1 MISRHESANASRAV
15 RIATLLL
22 AVVAMLLCARI
33 AQAEPQVIEAVDF
46 LYWNSMDPPPTDA
59 GWTPL
64 VLPYTS
70 REEHSPLTA
79 RDADSPY
86 VWFRFPLQQ
95 PAQSGRYSL
104 YFWRYNLALNV
115 FFNGSEIGGSSYRE
129 NRVTMSWNHPLLLE
143 IQEPSWRP
151 GSNEVLV
158 RLYRSAWGGN
168 FAPILFGDT
177 AELQQLWSERMFRQ
191 VEINEVL
198 LAFGI
203 GLALV
208 SFFLWGVRRNDTVY
222 LWFSGMSLCWSVA
235 TLHMTIYHN
244 PIPYDYWLPLVH
256 VAIDGAIFCMY
267 GFIGRLIDGAK
278 RPHRERLLLAWTVL
292 ASFSHFLVKPEYFFI
307 VAYSF
312 HLVGTIALG
321 AIVYRVARQALRFH
335 QRQAVIITGA
345 LSIQIMLF
353 VHNIFLMF
361 FAPSARWEGS
371 IFYAHFGIPLL
382 FMIFVGS
389 LLSRFNGAL
398 ETAENL
404 NRELEQKVEHSR
416 QVIEKSFAERRVL
429 EIQQAA
435 EQERLKIYRDLHD
448 DVGSKL
454 LSIMHA
460 DRGSKLGD
468 MARSALESLRQAVSK
483 ANNPDQM
490 LKSFIDDIRE
500 ETELRLRGS
509 GHRVEWRQTAEI
521 PAVIIPSTVAFNLNR
536 ILKEIVSN
544 IIRHAEAQQVHVQTI
559 MEGDWI
565 EFIIHDDGRGFD
577 RHGPLGNGINNII
590 SRAKE
595 IGASVSWHSEP
606 GEGTTIRTVV
616 PLGRTP
622 AADELHI

>member
-1 MISRHESANASRAV
+1 MISSHESANASRAV
-15 RIATLLL
+15 TIVTLLLTFLATLLF
-22 AVVAMLLCARI
+22 VRI
-33 AQAEPQVIEAVDF
+33 AQAEPQVVEAVEF
-46 LYWNSMDPPPTDA
+46 LYWNSTEPPPADA
-59 GWTPL
+59 DWQPL
-64 VLPYTS
+64 TLPFNS
-70 REEHSPLTA
+70 REDRSPMTA

-95 PAQSGRYSL
+95 PAQDGRYSL

-129 NRVTMSWNHPLLLE
+129 NRDTMSWNHPLLLE

-151 GSNEVLV
+151 GNNEVLV

-168 FAPILFGDT
+168 FAPILFGDS

-203 GLALV
+203 GLTLV

-222 LWFSGMSLCWSVA
+222 LWFSGMCLCWSVV
-235 TLHMTIYHN
+235 TLHMVIYHN

-278 RPHRERLLLAWTVL
+278 RPRREKLLLAWTSL
-292 ASFSHFLVKPEYFFI
+292 ASLSHFLVPPEYFFM

-312 HLVGTIALG
+312 HLIGTVALG
-321 AIVYRVARQALRFH
+321 AIVYRVARQAWRYR

-345 LSIQIMLF
+345 LAIQITLF
-353 VHNIFLMF
+353 VHNIYLMF
-361 FAPSARWEGS
+361 FAPSVRWEGS

-382 FMIFVGS
+382 FLIFVGS

-404 NRELEQKVEHSR
+404 NRELEQKVELSR

-483 ANNPDQM
+483 ANHPDQM
-490 LKSFIDDIRE
+490 LQSFIDDIRE

-509 GHRVEWRQTAEI
+509 GHAVEWRQSVEV

-536 ILKEIVSN
+536 ILKEVVSN
-544 IIRHAEAQQVHVQTI
+544 IIRHAEAQRVLVQVNL
-559 MEGDWI
+559 EGSRI

-577 RHGPLGNGINNII
+577 RHGPLGNGINNIV
-590 SRAKE
+590 SRARE
-595 IGASVSWHSEP
+595 IGATVSWHSEP
-606 GEGTTIRTVV
+606 GAGTTICTVV
-616 PLGRTP
+616 PT
-622 AADELHI
+622 A

>member
-1 MISRHESANASRAV
+1 MISRHESANASRAAT
-15 RIATLLL
+15 IATLLL
-22 AVVAMLLCARI
+22 TFLATLLFVRI
-33 AQAEPQVIEAVDF
+33 AQAEPQVVEAVEF
-46 LYWNSMDPPPTDA
+46 LYWNSTEPPPADA
-59 GWTPL
+59 DWQPL
-64 VLPYTS
+64 TLPFNS
-70 REEHSPLTA
+70 REDRSPLTA

-95 PAQSGRYSL
+95 PAQGGRYSL

-129 NRVTMSWNHPLLLE
+129 NRDTMSWNHPLLLE

-151 GSNEVLV
+151 GNNEVLV

-168 FAPILFGDT
+168 FAPILYGDT

-203 GLALV
+203 GLTIV

-222 LWFSGMSLCWSVA
+222 LWFSGMCLCWSVV
-235 TLHMTIYHN
+235 TLHMVIYHN

-278 RPHRERLLLAWTVL
+278 RPRREKLLLAWTAL
-292 ASFSHFLVKPEYFFI
+292 ASLSHFLVPPEYFFM

-312 HLVGTIALG
+312 HLIGTVALG
-321 AIVYRVARQALRFH
+321 AIVYRVARQAWRYR

-345 LSIQIMLF
+345 LAIQITLF
-353 VHNIFLMF
+353 VHNIYLMF
-361 FAPSARWEGS
+361 FAPSVRWEGS

-382 FMIFVGS
+382 FLIFVGS
-389 LLSRFNGAL
+389 LLSRFTGAL

-404 NRELEQKVEHSR
+404 NRELEQKVELSR

-483 ANNPDQM
+483 ANHPDQM
-490 LKSFIDDIRE
+490 LQSFIDDIRE

-509 GHRVEWRQTAEI
+509 GHAVEWRQSADV
-521 PAVIIPSTVAFNLNR
+521 PAVIILSTVAFNLNR
-536 ILKEIVSN
+536 ILKEVVSN
-544 IIRHAEAQQVHVQTI
+544 IIRHAEAQRVLVQVNL
-559 MEGDWI
+559 EGNSI

-590 SRAKE
+590 SRARE
-595 IGASVSWHSEP
+595 IGATVSWHSEP
-606 GEGTTIRTVV
+606 GEGTTICTVV
-616 PLGRTP
+616 PMG
-622 AADELHI
+622 

>member
-1 MISRHESANASRAV
+1 MISRQESAHAARAL
-15 RIATLLL
+15 RLATLLL
-22 AVVAMLLCARI
+22 TIVAMLLCARF

-46 LYWNSMDPPPTDA
+46 LYWNSMEPPPADA
-59 GWTPL
+59 VWTPL
-64 VLPYTS
+64 VLPFSS
-70 REEHSPLTA
+70 REEDTPLTA
-79 RDADSPY
+79 RAADSPY
-86 VWFRFPLQQ
+86 VWFRFPLQE
-95 PAQSGRYSL
+95 PAQSGRHSL

-115 FFNGSEIGGSSYRE
+115 FFNGSEIGGSSYRA
-129 NRVTMSWNHPLLLE
+129 NRDTMSWNHPLLLE
-143 IQEPSWRP
+143 IQQPSWRP

-177 AELQQLWSERMFRQ
+177 AKLQQLWSEQMFRQ

-203 GLALV
+203 GLSLV

-222 LWFSGMSLCWSVA
+222 LWFSGMSLCWSVV

-278 RPHRERLLLAWTVL
+278 RPRRERLLLAWTFV
-292 ASFSHFLVKPEYFFI
+292 ASISHFLVKPEYFFI

-312 HLVGTIALG
+312 HLAGTLALG
-321 AIVYRVARQALRFH
+321 AIVYRVASQALRFR

-345 LSIQIMLF
+345 LAIQITLF
-353 VHNIFLMF
+353 VHNIYLMF
-361 FAPSARWEGS
+361 FAPSVRWEGS

-404 NRELEQKVEHSR
+404 NRELEQKVELSR

-460 DRGSKLGD
+460 DRDSKLGD

-490 LKSFIDDIRE
+490 LASFIDDIRE

-509 GHRVEWRQTAEI
+509 GHEVEWTQSAEM
-521 PAVIIPSTVAFNLNR
+521 PTMIIPSTVAFNLNR

-544 IIRHAEAQQVHVQTI
+544 IIRHAEAQRVLVQTKL
-559 MEGDWI
+559 EGDKI

-577 RHGPLGNGINNII
+577 KHGPLGNGINNII

-606 GEGTTIRTVV
+606 GQGTTICTVV
-616 PLGRTP
+616 PTGWAP
-622 AADELHI
+622 E

>member
-1 MISRHESANASRAV
+1 
-15 RIATLLL
+15 
-22 AVVAMLLCARI
+22 MLLFVQTACGQPATP
-33 AQAEPQVIEAVDF
+33 ALAASGGTEAPQVIDAVDF
-46 LYWNSMDPPPTDA
+46 LYWNSLEPPPDNA
-59 GWTPL
+59 AWAPL
-64 VLPYTS
+64 TLPFNS
-70 REEHSPLTA
+70 REERAPVTA
-79 RDADSPY
+79 RDPESPY
-86 VWFRFPLQQ
+86 VWFRFVLEKPVQE
-95 PAQSGRYSL
+95 GRHSL
-104 YFWRYNLALNV
+104 YFWRYNLALTV

-129 NRVTMSWNHPLLLE
+129 NRDTMSWNHPLLVE

-151 GSNEVLV
+151 GQNEVLV

-168 FAPILFGDT
+168 FAPMLFGET
-177 AELQQLWSERMFRQ
+177 SSLQQLWSERMFRQ

-203 GLALV
+203 GLTLV

-222 LWFSGMSLCWSVA
+222 LWFSGMCLCWSIV
-235 TLHMTIYHN
+235 TLHMIIYHN

-256 VAIDGAIFCMY
+256 VGIDGAIFCMY
-267 GFIGRLIDGAK
+267 GFIGRLIDGAQ
-278 RPHRERLLLAWTVL
+278 RRRREQLLLGWTVL
-292 ASFSHFLVKPEYFFI
+292 AALSHFLVSPEYFFM
-307 VAYSF
+307 VAYCF

-321 AIVYRVARQALRFH
+321 AIVWRVAAQALHYRKRQAI
-335 QRQAVIITGA
+335 IITGA
-345 LSIQIMLF
+345 MAIQITLF
-353 VHNIFLMF
+353 MHNIFLMF
-361 FAPSARWEGS
+361 FAPIARWEGS

-389 LLSRFNGAL
+389 LLSRFTSAL

-404 NRELEQKVEHSR
+404 NRELEYKVELSR
-416 QVIEKSFAERRVL
+416 QVIEKGFAERRVL

-483 ANNPDQM
+483 ANNPDQQ
-490 LKSFIDDIRE
+490 LGSFLNDIRE

-509 GHRVEWRQTAEI
+509 GHDVVWTQSAAA
-521 PAVIIPSTVAFNLNR
+521 PAVIVPSAVAFNLNR

-544 IIRHAEAQQVHVQTI
+544 IIRHAEAQHVQVQA
-559 MEGDWI
+559 ELDGAGI

-577 RHGPLGNGINNII
+577 RYGPLGNGINNII

-595 IGASVSWHSEP
+595 IDASVSWHSEP
-606 GEGTTIRTVV
+606 GAGTTISIVV
-616 PLGRTP
+616 PAGWTP
-622 AADELHI
+622 AVNEQPT

>member
-1 MISRHESANASRAV
+1 MISSHESANASRAV
-15 RIATLLL
+15 TIATLLL
-22 AVVAMLLCARI
+22 TFVATLLWGRI
-33 AQAEPQVIEAVDF
+33 AQAEPQIIESVEF
-46 LYWNSMDPPPTDA
+46 LYWNAAELPPA
-59 GWTPL
+59 EAQWQPL
-64 VLPYTS
+64 TLPFNS
-70 REEHSPLTA
+70 REERSPLTA

-95 PAQSGRYSL
+95 PEQGGRHSL

-129 NRVTMSWNHPLLLE
+129 NRDTMSWNHPLLLE

-151 GSNEVLV
+151 DNNEVLV

-177 AELQQLWSERMFRQ
+177 AELQQLWSARMFRQ

-203 GLALV
+203 GLTLV

-222 LWFSGMSLCWSVA
+222 LWFGGMCLCWSVV
-235 TLHMTIYHN
+235 TLHMVIYHN

-278 RPHRERLLLAWTVL
+278 RPRREQLLLAWTAI
-292 ASFSHFLVKPEYFFI
+292 ASLSHFLVPPEYFFM

-312 HLVGTIALG
+312 HLIGTIALG
-321 AIVYRVARQALRFH
+321 AIVYRVARQALRYR

-345 LSIQIMLF
+345 LAIQITLF
-353 VHNIFLMF
+353 VHNIYLMF
-361 FAPSARWEGS
+361 FAPSVRWEGS

-382 FMIFVGS
+382 FLIFVGS
-389 LLSRFNGAL
+389 LLSRFTGAL

-404 NRELEQKVEHSR
+404 NRELEQKVELSR

-468 MARSALESLRQAVSK
+468 MARSALESLRQAVSR
-483 ANNPDQM
+483 ANHPDQM
-490 LKSFIDDIRE
+490 LQSFIDDIRE

-509 GHRVEWRQTAEI
+509 GHAVEWRQSVEV

-536 ILKEIVSN
+536 ILKEVVSN
-544 IIRHAEAQQVHVQTI
+544 IIRHAEAQRVVVQVNL
-559 MEGDWI
+559 GDSGI

-577 RHGPLGNGINNII
+577 KHGPLGNGINNII
-590 SRAKE
+590 SRARE
-595 IGASVSWHSEP
+595 IGATVSWHSEP
-606 GEGTTIRTVV
+606 GEGTTISAVV
-616 PLGRTP
+616 PMG
-622 AADELHI
+622 

>member
-1 MISRHESANASRAV
+1 MIAALLLTLL
-15 RIATLLL
+15 ATLLF
-22 AVVAMLLCARI
+22 VQS
-33 AQAEPQVIEAVDF
+33 AQAEPHVIEAVEF
-46 LYWNSMDPPPTDA
+46 LYWNSTEPPPPEAD
-59 GWTPL
+59 WKPL
-64 VLPYTS
+64 TLPFNS
-70 REEHSPLTA
+70 REDRSPLTA

-95 PAQSGRYSL
+95 PAQSGRHSL

-143 IQEPSWRP
+143 IQGPSWRP
-151 GSNEVLV
+151 GDNEVLV

-168 FAPILFGDT
+168 FAPLLFGET

-203 GLALV
+203 GLTFV

-222 LWFSGMSLCWSVA
+222 LWFSGMCLSWSVV
-235 TLHMTIYHN
+235 TLHMVIYHN

-278 RPHRERLLLAWTVL
+278 RPRREQLLLAWTAL
-292 ASFSHFLVKPEYFFI
+292 ASLSHFLVEPEYFFM

-312 HLVGTIALG
+312 HLIGTIALG
-321 AIVYRVARQALRFH
+321 AIVYRVARQAWRYR

-345 LSIQIMLF
+345 LAIQITLF
-353 VHNIFLMF
+353 VHNIYLMF
-361 FAPSARWEGS
+361 FAPSERWEGS

-382 FMIFVGS
+382 FLIFVGS
-389 LLSRFNGAL
+389 LLSRFTGAL

-404 NRELEQKVEHSR
+404 NRELEQKVELSR

-429 EIQQAA
+429 EIQKAA

-483 ANNPDQM
+483 ANHPDQM
-490 LKSFIDDIRE
+490 LQSFIDDIRE

-509 GHRVEWRQTAEI
+509 GHDVEWTQSAEI
-521 PAVIIPSTVAFNLNR
+521 PEVIIPSTVAFNLNR

-544 IIRHAEAQQVHVQTI
+544 IIRHAEAQRVVVQ
-559 MEGDWI
+559 MKLAGDSI

-577 RHGPLGNGINNII
+577 RQGPLGNGINNII
-590 SRAKE
+590 SRARE

-606 GEGTTIRTVV
+606 GVGTTICTVV
-616 PLGRTP
+616 PT
-622 AADELHI
+622 A

>member
-1 MISRHESANASRAV
+1 MIAALLLTLL
-15 RIATLLL
+15 ATLLF
-22 AVVAMLLCARI
+22 VQS
-33 AQAEPQVIEAVDF
+33 AQAEPQVIEAVEF
-46 LYWNSMDPPPTDA
+46 LYWNSTEPPPPEAD
-59 GWTPL
+59 WKPL
-64 VLPYTS
+64 TLPFNS
-70 REEHSPLTA
+70 REDRSPLTA

-95 PAQSGRYSL
+95 PAQSGRHSL

-143 IQEPSWRP
+143 IQGPSWRP
-151 GSNEVLV
+151 GDNEVLV

-168 FAPILFGDT
+168 FAPLLFGET

-203 GLALV
+203 GLTFV

-222 LWFSGMSLCWSVA
+222 LWFSGMCLSWSVV
-235 TLHMTIYHN
+235 TLHMVIYHN

-278 RPHRERLLLAWTVL
+278 RPRREQLLLAWTAL
-292 ASFSHFLVKPEYFFI
+292 ASVSHFLVEPEYFFM

-312 HLVGTIALG
+312 HLIGTIALG
-321 AIVYRVARQALRFH
+321 AIVYRVARQAWRYR

-345 LSIQIMLF
+345 LAIQITLF
-353 VHNIFLMF
+353 VHNIYLMF
-361 FAPSARWEGS
+361 FAPSERWEGS

-382 FMIFVGS
+382 FLIFVGS
-389 LLSRFNGAL
+389 LLSRFTGAL

-404 NRELEQKVEHSR
+404 NRELEQKVELSR

-429 EIQQAA
+429 EIQKAA

-483 ANNPDQM
+483 ANHPDQM
-490 LKSFIDDIRE
+490 LQSFIDDIRE

-509 GHRVEWRQTAEI
+509 GHDVEWTQSAEI
-521 PAVIIPSTVAFNLNR
+521 PEVIIPSTVAFNLNR

-544 IIRHAEAQQVHVQTI
+544 IIRHAEAQRVVVQ
-559 MEGDWI
+559 MKLAGDSI

-577 RHGPLGNGINNII
+577 RQGPLGNGINNII
-590 SRAKE
+590 SRARE

-606 GEGTTIRTVV
+606 GAGTTICTVV
-616 PLGRTP
+616 PT
-622 AADELHI
+622 A